1 MYLCGDV
8 ILHCGKVEI
17 ATEIPLA
24 KPGAVCYTV
33 HISFRIAPRGD
44 SITFTKCLKDSPS
57 GTFLHIWSYGSS
69 YSLLR
74 GAARRTRSHTYTK
87 RKGYVMYKK
96 ELRITGTPVGRLTPG
111 ARALIIEDSFARLTS
126 TVLAVEENSP
136 FELRFETRNTL
147 YTLSIPVRSAPPGT
161 DTISFAPYMA
171 ERE

>member
-1 MYLCGDV
+1 
-8 ILHCGKVEI
+8 
-17 ATEIPLA
+17 
-24 KPGAVCYTV
+24 
-33 HISFRIAPRGD
+33 
-44 SITFTKCLKDSPS
+44 
-57 GTFLHIWSYGSS
+57 
-69 YSLLR
+69 
-74 GAARRTRSHTYTK
+74 
-87 RKGYVMYKK
+87 MYKK
-96 ELRITGTPVGRLTPG
+96 ELRITGTPVGWLTPG